1 MLAEELINSTTPV
14 LRPYDS
20 VGQAVDLMDEYG
32 LRQLALVEEE
42 EYKGLL
48 SEDTLLSLPDDE
60 KQLSDLNLPPNPVH
74 ATSFQHIFE
83 VMGIA
88 THYQLDT
95 VPVLDEDNLYAGT
108 ILVSDMISKF
118 ANLLGVQEKGAVVV
132 LKMANRD
139 YSLTEISRLVESN
152 STKIISSFFSGAEYG
167 ALDEATLTLKL
178 NRTEVSAV
186 VATLER
192 FGYTVEN
199 VFGNS
204 PVENPD
210 RHRLDLLLRY
220 LET

>member
-1 MLAEELINSTTPV
+1 MLAEELINPATPV

-32 LRQLALVEEE
+32 IRQLALVEDEV
-42 EYKGLL
+42 YKGLL
-48 SEDTLLSLPDDE
+48 SEDTLLSFPDDE
-60 KQLSDLNLPPNPVH
+60 KLLSELNLPPNPVH
-74 ATSFQHIFE
+74 ANLFQHIYE

-88 THYQLDT
+88 NQYQLDT

-108 ILVSDMISKF
+108 IVVSDMLAKF
-118 ANLLGVQEKGAVVV
+118 AGLLGTQEVGAVVV
-132 LKMANRD
+132 LKMSNRD
-139 YSLTEISRLVESN
+139 YSMTDISRLVESN
-152 STKIISSFFSGAEYG
+152 NAKIISSYFSGAEYG
-167 ALDEATLTLKL
+167 AVDQATLTLKL

-192 FGYTVEN
+192 FGYVVEN
-199 VFGNS
+199 VYANE
-204 PVENPD
+204 PLENPD

>member
-1 MLAEELINSTTPV
+1 MLAEELINPATPV

-32 LRQLALVEEE
+32 IRQLALVEDEV
-42 EYKGLL
+42 YKGLL
-48 SEDTLLSLPDDE
+48 SEDTLLSFPDDE
-60 KQLSDLNLPPNPVH
+60 KLLSELNLPPNPVH
-74 ATSFQHIFE
+74 ANLFQHIFE

-88 THYQLDT
+88 NQYRLDS

-108 ILVSDMISKF
+108 IVVTDMMAKF
-118 ANLLGVQEKGAVVV
+118 AGLLGSQETGAVVV
-132 LKMANRD
+132 LKMSNRD
-139 YSLTEISRLVESN
+139 YSMTDISRLVESN
-152 STKIISSFFSGAEYG
+152 NTKIISSYFSGAEYG
-167 ALDEATLTLKL
+167 AVDHATLTLKL

-186 VATLER
+186 IATFER

-199 VFGNS
+199 VYANEPLES
-204 PVENPD
+204 PD